1 MLKEITHFFAVY
13 KDLEGKRVE
22 VNGWRDANYARE
34 RVLAAGR
41 NFEKAGAPEKSPSLT

>member
-22 VNGWRDANYARE
+22 VNGWHDADYARE
-34 RVLAAGR
+34 RVLVAAR
-41 NFEKAGAPEKSPSLT
+41 NFEESSSPKTVPSLT